1 MVHLTCLLL
10 AHNHFRDPVDYSHP
24 KSLLCCLMPVKAK
37 AIPVVVGSTL
47 KESQAI
53 KHIAKY
59 HHMLVS
65 DDDNEGYKPGL
76 WPPSHH
82 MQAPCK
88 AVIASAQLP

>member
-1 MVHLTCLLL
+1 
-10 AHNHFRDPVDYSHP
+10 
-24 KSLLCCLMPVKAK
+24 MPVKAK
-37 AIPVVVGSTL
+37 AIPVVVGGTL

-76 WPPSHH
+76 WPPPRTTRKLHAKQSLR
-82 MQAPCK
+82 ALSYLRTE
-88 AVIASAQLP
+88 AVPVKPTEES